1 MPYIPPHLRPGYVS
15 TYVAPKVVDYTG
27 KVHWPT
33 DLNTN
38 KQDDIVQPITVHAPT
53 TADITTLGSEPKR
66 PKPALKIVRPITLN
80 TKPLARPTASVRS
93 LSPKFRNTLMLH
105 LKAKRHITKKS
116 RKGQQKTQK
125 RKAKKRAV
133 LKSRKLRGISFK

>member
-38 KQDDIVQPITVHAPT
+38 KQDDIIQPITVHAPT
-53 TADITTLGSEPKR
+53 KADITTLGSEPKR
-66 PKPALKIVRPITLN
+66 TKSALKIVRPITLN

-105 LKAKRHITKKS
+105 LKARSKS
-116 RKGQQKTQK
+116 KTRKGDKKAQKKKIKKKAILKT
-125 RKAKKRAV
+125 RKM
-133 LKSRKLRGISFK
+133 RG

>member
-15 TYVAPKVVDYTG
+15 TYVAPKVTDYTG

-33 DLNTN
+33 NMDMY
-38 KQDDIVQPITVHAPT
+38 KQDDIIQPITVHAPT
-53 TADITTLGSEPKR
+53 KADITTLGSEPKR
-66 PKPALKIVRPITLN
+66 TKSALKIVRPITLN
-80 TKPLARPTASVRS
+80 TKPLARPTASVRR

-116 RKGQQKTQK
+116 RKGLQKTQK
-125 RKAKKRAV
+125 RKAKKKAI
-133 LKSRKLRGISFK
+133 LKSRKMRGISFK

>member
-1 MPYIPPHLRPGYVS
+1 MPYIPPHLRPGYIS
-15 TYVAPKVVDYTG
+15 TYVAPKVADYTG

-33 DLNTN
+33 DLDTGR
-38 KQDDIVQPITVHAPT
+38 DDDVVEPMTLHVPT

-80 TKPLARPTASVRS
+80 TKPLARPTVSVRS

-105 LKAKRHITKKS
+105 LKAKAHMTKKS